1 MSFDPKQFGDN
12 MKVYE
17 QKFAGQHFSADLPV
31 CIRLDGKGFSKY
43 TSQLEKPFD
52 VEFSNI
58 MIEVTKFLVKETNAV
73 IGYTQSDEITL
84 ILYTSKEKD
93 SVFFNGKIQKII
105 SVITSLATAKFNKLV
120 STLSNIP
127 EFGFFD
133 CRAWQVPDK
142 KTATDV
148 LLWREIDATK
158 NSVSM
163 ATRKYYTTSQI
174 KGRSKNE
181 MKEMLLAKGVSWDDY
196 PVAFKRGTY
205 VQRTQVLKQLEEDI
219 IKKLPKGAPT
229 TVNRNVIS
237 IIEMPIFSKIKN
249 PVQVVF
255 NGEKPYCFSN
265 NNENIEPM
273 FFQNILIKPHNHYL
287 APSA

>member
-1 MSFDPKQFGDN
+1 MLFDPKKFGDE

-17 QKFAGQHFSADLPV
+17 QKLAGKIFLANLPV
-31 CIRLDGKGFSKY
+31 CVRLDGKGFSKY
-43 TSQLEKPFD
+43 TSKLDKPFD
-52 VEFSNI
+52 AQFSNI
-58 MIEVTKFLVKETNAV
+58 MVEVTKFLVKETNAV

-93 SVFFNGKIQKII
+93 SIFFNGKIQKII

-120 STLSNIP
+120 SELSNIP

-163 ATRKYYTTSQI
+163 ATRKYYTTSQM

-181 MKEMLLAKGVSWDDY
+181 MKEMLLAKGVIWDNY
-196 PVAFKRGTY
+196 PIAFKRGTY
-205 VQRTQVLKQLEEDI
+205 VQRKTILKQLEEDI
-219 IKKLPKGAPT
+219 LKKLPKGTPT

-237 IIEMPIFSKIKN
+237 IIEMPIFSKVKN

-255 NGEKPYCFSN
+255 NGDKPYCFSN
-265 NNENIEPM
+265 NDENIEPM
-273 FFQNILIKPHNHYL
+273 FFQNIMI
-287 APSA
+287 SQR